1 MKKILLLFALML
13 SVLSVYAKS
22 EWHDVTITV
31 YNAVPEQTDDSP
43 LITACNKKIDL
54 DKLKHGKLRW
64 IAVSRDLLEK
74 FPYGSS
80 VYLWIE
86 KGHPKNGSYIVRD
99 TLHKRFKNTIDILTY
114 DEKYGKWEGKLQM
127 NP

>member
-1 MKKILLLFALML
+1 ML

-31 YNAVPEQTDDSP
+31 YNALPEQTDDSP

-54 DKLKHGKLRW
+54 DKLKQGKLRW

-86 KGHPKNGSYIVRD
+86 KWHPKNGVWIVRD
-99 TLHKRFKNTIDILTY
+99 TMSPRFKNTIDILTY
-114 DEKYGKWEGKLQM
+114 DEKVGKWEGKLQM